1 MKRLVLVALAVF
13 NTPLFAGTPLV
24 DQLGIK
30 VVGPTRQFAYTN
42 KQAGTY
48 YGEVNGQNSGGWQ
61 GWYVNAEKIVDDYSL
76 EADGRTLDRNSASSV
91 VFPYQLIRSY
101 PDSTDEYF
109 TLLDSVNAF
118 VVQVRRPGPGL
129 GRVTM
134 MLQLSESYEHVE
146 GPAGIALWRRKIAPR
161 DNSIPSWVGLE
172 SIDGSAWTTFIV
184 VAASTKDE
192 AVVLGET
199 EASHAEIFIDSRKQR
214 MENILQRSWV
224 ETENEDLNIAL
235 MWAKLSLD
243 ALIMNQSQSG
253 VPVKGIFAG
262 LPWFNDYWGRDSF
275 ISLPGAT
282 FVTGD
287 FADARDI
294 LLSFARFQATDS
306 SSTNFG
312 RIPNIVTTTSLAYNT
327 ADGTPWFIKQVY
339 DYVKYSG
346 DTTILSILFPVV
358 ERSIEGTIK
367 YHTDSLRFLTHGDA
381 ETWMDAVGPNGP
393 WSPRGN
399 RACDIQALWYDQLL
413 IGSFIADYLAE
424 YHLAARWK
432 AIADSV
438 EKNFNKY
445 FVDRHRGIVYD
456 HLQADGSPS
465 RELRPNQLFCLDLL
479 NAEDLR
485 ERVVKN
491 VTASLIYPHGV
502 GTLAATDSNFHP
514 FHHDEPYYVQDAAYH
529 NGIVWSWLYGRA
541 VYALTRNDEE
551 ELTYELTKNMVH
563 QILYRGCVGTL
574 SELVDA
580 MPRPEE
586 SEPRLSGTF
595 SQAWS
600 LAEFIRSFYQDYL
613 GISVDAT
620 SHFIRVNPKLPRELG
635 SVSFN
640 IRVGDS
646 HIKACYEVSG
656 DSIRTSLIPERLGQ
670 KYAVSYLWV
679 YRNGDAAFVNT
690 SVAPAESLTIAH
702 SLNACSVERNGSVN
716 PYPNGS
722 APWFLKGFSSKGA
735 FEGLKLA
742 APAFDP
748 NFPTLRGPAFPVLT
762 LEEIRRSNPYAKTLF
777 DKTDSSGDDKGISG
791 SYQYPANVSFRAGI
805 LDITHANVRF
815 DSSNIYFALEFRN
828 LTNPGWHPEYGFQLT
843 FAAIAIHRG
852 NGGIMDVGNN
862 SHFVLDDAH
871 RFDRLITVGG
881 GIRLTDEN
889 GKVLCEYLPRAGD
902 ERNPIGNVAR
912 KSIEFSLPLKY
923 LGKPTAHWKITILVG
938 AQDDHG
944 GAGVGEFREVDGS
957 ATEWSGGGKVRQIDP
972 NVYDTLTLEP

>member
-1 MKRLVLVALAVF
+1 MKTSVALLLLVTSA
-13 NTPLFAGTPLV
+13 PLIAGRPLV
-24 DQLGIK
+24 DQIGIR

-48 YGEVNGQNSGGWQ
+48 YGEVNGRNSGGWQ
-61 GWYVNAEKIVDDYSL
+61 GWFINAEKIVDDYSL
-76 EADGRTLDRNSASSV
+76 QVNGETFNRSEATSL
-91 VFPYQLIRSY
+91 VFAYQLIRTY
-101 PDSTDEYF
+101 PDSSDEYF

-118 VVQVRRPGPGL
+118 VVQVRRPRPAMSKP
-129 GRVTM
+129 VM
-134 MLQLSESYEHVE
+134 ALQVSENYEPAE
-146 GPAGIALWRRKIAPR
+146 GAAGFALWRRKTNPK
-161 DNSIPSWVGLE
+161 DSSVPSWIGLE
-172 SIDGSAWTTFIV
+172 SIEGSAWTTFIV
-184 VAASTKDE
+184 VAASTRDE
-192 AVVLGET
+192 TVALGER
-199 EASHAEIFIDSRKQR
+199 EASHTEIYIDSRKQR

-224 ETENEDLNIAL
+224 KTENEEFNAAL

-306 SSTNFG
+306 SSVNYG
-312 RIPNIVTTTSLAYNT
+312 RIPNIVTTTSVAYNT
-327 ADGTPWFIKQVY
+327 ADGTPWFVKQLY

-346 DTTILSILFPVV
+346 DTTILSTLFPVV

-381 ETWMDAVGPNGP
+381 ETWMDAVGPHGP

-399 RACDIQALWYDQLL
+399 RACDVQALWFDQLL
-413 IGSFIADYLAE
+413 IGSFIAEYLTE
-424 YHLAARWK
+424 YHLAARWR
-432 AIADSV
+432 AIADEV
-438 EKNFNKY
+438 ESNFNKY
-445 FVDRHRGIVYD
+445 FVDRRSGLVYD
-456 HLQADGSPS
+456 HLRSDGTPS
-465 RELRPNQLFCLDLL
+465 LELRPNQLFCLDLL
-479 NAEDLR
+479 NSEDLR
-485 ERVVKN
+485 ERVVRN
-491 VTASLIYPHGV
+491 VTANLIYAHGV

-514 FHHDEPYYVQDAAYH
+514 FHHDEPLYVQDAAYH

-551 ELTYELTKNMVH
+551 ELTYVITKNMVH
-563 QILYRGCVGTL
+563 QILDRGCVGTL

-586 SEPRLSGTF
+586 SEPRLSGAF

-613 GISVDAT
+613 GIGVDAT
-620 SHFIRVNPKLPRELG
+620 SHFIRVNPKIPRELG
-635 SVSFN
+635 SVSF
-640 IRVGDS
+640 RFRTADS
-646 HIKACYEVSG
+646 HIVVRYDVHG
-656 DSIRTSLIPERLGQ
+656 DSIRAVFIPEQLTQ
-670 KYAVSYLWV
+670 KNAISYLWV

-690 SVAPAESLTIAH
+690 NIASGESLIIAH
-702 SLNACSVERNGSVN
+702 SLDTCSVTSNGTVN
-716 PYPNGS
+716 PFPNGS
-722 APWFLKGFSSKGA
+722 APWHLKGFSPKNA

-748 NFPTLRGPAFPVLT
+748 NIPSLKGPAFPVLS
-762 LEEIRRSNPYAKTLF
+762 LDDVRRSNPLAKTLF
-777 DKTDSSGDDKGISG
+777 DRTDSTGDDRGISG
-791 SYQYPANVSFRAGI
+791 TYLYPSSVNFRPGI
-805 LDITHANVRF
+805 LDITRAIVRT
-815 DSSNIYFALEFRN
+815 DSTNIYFTLRFRN
-828 LTNPGWHPEYGFQLT
+828 LANPGWHPEYGFQLT

-852 NGGIMDVGNN
+852 DAGSTDVGNN
-862 SHFVLDDAH
+862 SHFVVDDAR

-881 GIRLTDEN
+881 GIRLTDES
-889 GKVLCEYLPRAGD
+889 GKVLCEYLPQPGD
-902 ERNPIGNVAR
+902 ERNPIGNVTR

-923 LGKPTAHWKITILVG
+923 LGKPTAAWKITILVG

-957 ATEWSGGGKVRQIDP
+957 ATEWSGGGKVRQTDP
-972 NVYDTLTLEP
+972 NVYDILTLEP